1 MSDQPERGKEFG
13 AIDDIFTGKIRR
25 KKLED
30 LADQTELKSDMH
42 LRQIVTDPVYH

>member
-1 MSDQPERGKEFG
+1 MGDQPERGKEFG

-30 LADQTELKSDMH
+30 LADQIE
-42 LRQIVTDPVYH
+42 